1 MLNREKFAK
10 QIMDIAL
17 EHATVVVTKDG
28 SSICC
33 CGEIMCQQCMFYRS
47 DFRCGGAFGKW
58 LDSEHVELEID
69 WSKVPVDTP
78 VLVRN
83 NENGPFEKRYLNRAE
98 LYSNLF
104 ITYPNG
110 KTSWSSNLL
119 SENWKFCELARE
131 EDKQKYAKR
140 GNLDDQTR
148 KYRHTVTRAVADDN
162 QRNTQSDEQLGQE
175 RQSILPGRYEN
186 R

>member
-10 QIMDIAL
+10 EIMDIAL
-17 EHATVVVTKDG
+17 EHATVAVTKDG
-28 SSICC
+28 SSICRC
-33 CGEIMCQQCMFYRS
+33 DEIMCHQCMFCRS
-47 DFRCGGAFGKW
+47 DFRYGGAFRKW

-83 NENGPFEKRYLNRAE
+83 DENGPFEKRYLNRAK

-104 ITYPNG
+104 VTYPNG
-110 KTSWSSNLL
+110 TTSWSNEWRL
-119 SENWKFCELARE
+119 EKWKFCELARE

-140 GNLDDQTR
+140 GKIDD
-148 KYRHTVTRAVADDN
+148 
-162 QRNTQSDEQLGQE
+162 
-175 RQSILPGRYEN
+175 
-186 R
+186 